1 MILPCWTH
9 SGISRVFSIRQAVRM
24 HPQDNHR
31 FMLDMRMFELTLRYA
46 CCFLSGCFFVCFSH
60 PGASLSYMVG
70 VSFWGPSRVCGTLM
84 L

>member
-1 MILPCWTH
+1 
-9 SGISRVFSIRQAVRM
+9 M

-60 PGASLSYMVG
+60 PGASLSYGGCVFLG
-70 VSFWGPSRVCGTLM
+70 SVTRVRDADAVTGMAQLRRRIH
-84 L
+84 